1 MKTTFLSAFAGAML
15 TIYTVNSNA
24 QANQRLS
31 NLISPTAVN
40 QSLLP
45 GANDVKNLGSDFFQW
60 KDLYI
65 HQVFLDEVPT
75 IQAPGIDNYFFGGN
89 AGNVLV
95 KGLANTGTGSY
106 ALSHITDGFENT
118 ADGCFALYSNTT
130 GNGNTAN
137 GYITLSHNTTG
148 SYNTAD
154 GFGALLFNTTGF
166 WNTASGYST
175 LYNNTTGA
183 SNTASGVNALFSNT
197 NGTSN
202 TATGVNA
209 LYANAEG
216 NSNTADGF
224 GALYNNVTG
233 YYNTASG
240 VNVLAYNNTG
250 TYNTASGVNALYF
263 STAGHNNTAF
273 GYGAGFNITTGNLNT
288 FIGNNA
294 NCGSFSKLINST
306 ALGNGATVNKDNT
319 VRIGNCNVISIGGFA
334 NWSNISDGRVK
345 KNIKNNVP
353 GLAFVNKLEPITY
366 NLDLGAVDKITQTPL
381 AKDKDGNVIQ
391 PSAEEL
397 AARKEKEEIVYS
409 GFVAQDVEKAALAVN
424 YNFSGVD
431 AAKNDHD
438 LYGLRYTDLIVPLVK
453 AVQELSARNDS
464 LQKQIDELK
473 ALMIAAS
480 QNSSSS
486 QLSMN
491 AISNNALLEQNIP
504 NPFSHTT
511 TINYILPQSRNGGTT
526 AQIIVTDN
534 SGNTVKQINLP
545 VASQGISGTGKGSV
559 NVDLTSITS
568 GNYNYSLVIDGKII
582 CTKQMVLVR

>member
-15 TIYTVNSNA
+15 TISTVNSNA
-24 QANQRLS
+24 QANQKLS

-45 GANDVKNLGSDFFQW
+45 GANDMKNLGSNYFQW

-65 HQVFLDEVPT
+65 HEIFLDEVPT

-89 AGNVLV
+89 AGNPWV
-95 KGLANTGTGSY
+95 KGLSNTGTGSY
-106 ALSHITDGFENT
+106 ALSQLTDGFDNT
-118 ADGCFALYSNTT
+118 ADGCFALYINST

-137 GYITLSHNTTG
+137 GYSALSHNTTG
-148 SYNTAD
+148 SYNTAS
-154 GFGALLFNTTGF
+154 GYGALLFNTTGF

-175 LYNNTTGA
+175 MYNNTTGA
-183 SNTASGVNALFSNT
+183 SNTANGVNALFSNT
-197 NGTSN
+197 TGTSN

-209 LYANAEG
+209 LYANATG

-224 GALYNNVTG
+224 GALYNNTTG

-240 VNVLAYNNTG
+240 DNVLAYNNTG
-250 TYNTASGVNALYF
+250 RSNTASGVDALYF
-263 STAGHNNTAF
+263 NTAGHNNTAF
-273 GYGAGFNITTGNLNT
+273 GYSAGFNVTTGNLNT

-306 ALGNGATVNKDNT
+306 ALGNGAIVNKDNT

-345 KNIKNNVP
+345 KNIKNNIP
-353 GLAFVNKLEPITY
+353 GLAFINKLEPITY
-366 NLDLGAVDKITQTPL
+366 NLDLDAADKIIQAPPV
-381 AKDKDGNVIQ
+381 KDKDGSFIQ

-397 AARKEKEEIVYS
+397 SARKEKEEIVYS
-409 GFVAQDVEKAALAVN
+409 GFVAQDVEKAARGVN

-438 LYGLRYTDLIVPLVK
+438 LYGLRYADFIVPLVK
-453 AVQELSARNDS
+453 AVQELSKQNDS

-473 ALMIAAS
+473 ALIVSAP
-480 QNSSSS
+480 QNSSTS

-491 AISNNALLEQNIP
+491 ATSNNALLEQNIP

-511 TINYILPQSRNGGTT
+511 TINYTLPQKFST
-526 AQIIVTDN
+526 AEIIITDN
-534 SGNTVKQINLP
+534 SGKTLKQINLP
-545 VASQGISGTGKGSV
+545 AGRQGISGTGKGSV
-559 NVDLTSITS
+559 NVDITSGAS
-568 GNYNYSLVIDGKII
+568 GNYNYSLVADGKII
-582 CTKQMVLVR
+582 CTKQMVLMR